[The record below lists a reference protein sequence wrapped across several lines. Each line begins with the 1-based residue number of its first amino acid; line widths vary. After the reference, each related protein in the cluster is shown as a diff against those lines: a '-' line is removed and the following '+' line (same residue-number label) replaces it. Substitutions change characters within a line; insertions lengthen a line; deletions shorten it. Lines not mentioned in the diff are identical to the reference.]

1 MLFLIALGFRMLLEQ
16 RVFVDWAHTFNV
28 QDHPESF
35 LKSGAKTKIIREKKK
50 LFVTTLLDATSA
62 SGRNIKLKQ
71 ITNTEQ
77 LTNLSERSKHSGK
90 GKRTECKKQK

>member
-1 MLFLIALGFRMLLEQ
+1 MGPHL
-16 RVFVDWAHTFNV
+16 

-35 LKSGAKTKIIREKKK
+35 WKSEAKTKIIRD
-50 LFVTTLLDATSA
+50 DATPA

-77 LTNLSERSKHSGK
+77 LTNLSKRSKHSGK